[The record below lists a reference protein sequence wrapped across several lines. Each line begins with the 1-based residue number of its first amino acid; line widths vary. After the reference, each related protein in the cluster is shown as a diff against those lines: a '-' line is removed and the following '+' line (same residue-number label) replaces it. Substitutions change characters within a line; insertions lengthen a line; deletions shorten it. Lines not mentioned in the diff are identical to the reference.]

1 MNTASDNIINVLS
14 WNVSWGAMEGNGNDK
29 TAAWLGEECK
39 NTTTTNTLNE
49 CANNVIKFIDGLS
62 DKYDFIAIQ
71 EASKWD
77 IIHTNSNILKTM
89 GYVHSMAGPEHLVTF
104 YNKDK
109 YEIIAVNNKEMRRKG
124 RPYHILYLQNK
135 KDKEPY
141 IFINLHNRK
150 DYSMSSNLLE
160 DILSREFNTFKLVDT
175 KNINYT
181 DYQQIPTTNQPNW
194 NKTKY
199 NVIVAGDFNDADVK
213 NYWRGLHPFK
223 KTNIT
228 NIENILVGC
237 NNTKPPKT
245 CCKMTKFTTP
255 NMNGDYILVNDTL
268 EIIHNNFIPN
278 KNSPLLS
285 QSSLSS
291 DHYPISISLK
301 PKGTAVI
308 PQQPLAPAQTPPPQ
322 LPAQQPQT
330 PVTPPLAQTPPLA
343 LAPAVT
349 PPLAQTPPPQQPLA
363 PAQTPPPQLLAP
375 PPAQTPP
382 QLLAPQQLP
391 PPPPAQIPPLAQTP
405 PLALA
410 PAQTPPL
417 ALAPAQ
423 TPPLAPPQTPPL
435 AQPLA
440 QTPPPAQPLAQTPPL
455 ALAPAQT
462 PPLALA
468 PPQTPPLALA
478 PAVTPPQQPPPPP
491 PPLAPAPA
499 VTLPLPQKETQVSSK
514 ISTGLLILGSILLP
528 IKNKPVI
535 MSPQIQT
542 QQTPTQTDIQ
552 EKKKLIL
559 KLFIRLLLYI
569 NEKNNTKKNNDDT
582 ISEEY
587 LNSFLGYLQGLV
599 ESNKKYY
606 NDTNNE
612 SKAFDEI
619 NTEVIVKQRLG
630 LFKKQTPDVEGEN
643 QTTTITT
650 TTDTRT

>member
-322 LPAQQPQT
+322 LPAQA
-330 PVTPPLAQTPPLA
+330 VTPPLAQTPPLA

-349 PPLAQTPPPQQPLA
+349 PPQPPQPPPP
-363 PAQTPPPQLLAP
+363 PPPPQLLAP
-375 PPAQTPP
+375 PPAQTPQPQTPP

-405 PLALA
+405 P
-410 PAQTPPL
+410 
-417 ALAPAQ
+417 
-423 TPPLAPPQTPPL
+423 
-435 AQPLA
+435 
-440 QTPPPAQPLAQTPPL
+440 PAQPLAQTPQPL
-455 ALAPAQT
+455 AQTPAPPPPPPQLPPQQPPAQPPPQQPPAQT
-462 PPLALA
+462 PGPAPPQPPQPPPQQPPAQPLAPPLAPQQPPAQPLAPPLALA
-468 PPQTPPLALA
+468 
-478 PAVTPPQQPPPPP
+478 PPP

-650 TTDTRT
+650 TTTDTTT

>member
-478 PAVTPPQQPPPPP
+478 PAVTPPQQPPPP
-491 PPLAPAPA
+491 LAPAPA

-582 ISEEY
+582 IPEDY

-630 LFKKQTPDVEGEN
+630 LFKKQNPDVEGEN